1 MQTAHIS
8 LVASKATQQRWRECW
23 REIQEG
29 IRRLWDQCVS
39 FNFHTVKGLC
49 NNRAQMGGGEP
60 TSACW
65 CTGAFFF
72 LGLHGPTVSYWI
84 KRAAA
89 EVEKWWRTPVLFLE
103 GKQLESFT
111 FDWQKIFTV
120 KYIQSYSFFFL
131 ENRKGSWQRIND
143 ERLKKNP
150 LAVDAAQECERYYSF
165 SLSVQDATVPP
176 AASVPVNALW
186 WQSPPSFSSSSSSPL
201 CVTLL
206 PNPQAIL
213 WTQCSLFVMSNCL
226 QEY

>member
-1 MQTAHIS
+1 MLMHS
-8 LVASKATQQRWRECW
+8 R
-23 REIQEG
+23 
-29 IRRLWDQCVS
+29 
-39 FNFHTVKGLC
+39 F
-49 NNRAQMGGGEP
+49 
-60 TSACW
+60 
-65 CTGAFFF
+65 FFF

-89 EVEKWWRTPVLFLE
+89 EVEKWWRTPVLYLE
-103 GKQLESFT
+103 GKQRVSLLIGRKFSP
-111 FDWQKIFTV
+111 WNIFKV
-120 KYIQSYSFFFL
+120 IQFFFFL

-143 ERLKKNP
+143 ERFFKKKNP

>member
-1 MQTAHIS
+1 MLMHS
-8 LVASKATQQRWRECW
+8 L
-23 REIQEG
+23 
-29 IRRLWDQCVS
+29 
-39 FNFHTVKGLC
+39 F
-49 NNRAQMGGGEP
+49 
-60 TSACW
+60 
-65 CTGAFFF
+65 FFF

-89 EVEKWWRTPVLFLE
+89 EVEKWWRTPVLYLE
-103 GKQLESFT
+103 GKQRVSLLIGRKFSP
-111 FDWQKIFTV
+111 WNIFKV
-120 KYIQSYSFFFL
+120 IQFFFFFG
-131 ENRKGSWQRIND
+131 EQ
-143 ERLKKNP
+143 ERLLAENKWWTFFKKKNP

>member
-1 MQTAHIS
+1 MLMHS
-8 LVASKATQQRWRECW
+8 R
-23 REIQEG
+23 
-29 IRRLWDQCVS
+29 
-39 FNFHTVKGLC
+39 F
-49 NNRAQMGGGEP
+49 
-60 TSACW
+60 
-65 CTGAFFF
+65 FFF

-89 EVEKWWRTPVLFLE
+89 EVEKWWRTPVLYLE
-103 GKQLESFT
+103 GKQLEFH
-111 FDWQKIFTV
+111 FWLAENFHREI
-120 KYIQSYSFFFL
+120 YSKLFNFFFFL

-143 ERLKKNP
+143 ERFKKKKNP

>member
-1 MQTAHIS
+1 MLMH
-8 LVASKATQQRWRECW
+8 
-23 REIQEG
+23 
-29 IRRLWDQCVS
+29 RRI
-39 FNFHTVKGLC
+39 
-49 NNRAQMGGGEP
+49 
-60 TSACW
+60 
-65 CTGAFFF
+65 FFS
-72 LGLHGPTVSYWI
+72 GLHGPTISYWI

-89 EVEKWWRTPVLFLE
+89 EVEKWWRTPVLYLE

-111 FDWQKIFTV
+111 FDWQKIFGV
-120 KYIQSYSFFFL
+120 KYIQSYSIFFFFEEQERLLAENKWWTFFFFL
-131 ENRKGSWQRIND
+131 
-143 ERLKKNP
+143 NP
-150 LAVDAAQECERYYSF
+150 IAVDAAQACERYYSF

>member
-1 MQTAHIS
+1 MLMHS
-8 LVASKATQQRWRECW
+8 R
-23 REIQEG
+23 
-29 IRRLWDQCVS
+29 
-39 FNFHTVKGLC
+39 F
-49 NNRAQMGGGEP
+49 
-60 TSACW
+60 
-65 CTGAFFF
+65 FFF

-89 EVEKWWRTPVLFLE
+89 EVEKWWRTPVLYLE

-120 KYIQSYSFFFL
+120 KYIQSYSIFFFFL

-143 ERLKKNP
+143 ERFLKKKNP